1 LDDWYAG
8 VYALPTVWPD
18 VSMMGTD
25 YLRKVVGYD
34 FHHLRKKYDVFSM
47 WGLLDPQWRLLKS
60 QLDTKGPD
68 WYSPQERERRLITH
82 RSNRPGDDMKEELRS
97 DGDLVARQAWTTA
110 RNELLQLRQPAPP
123 LQFPGEEGIF
133 LDLYAQVGEEV
144 EIISPQF
151 TCAQQKVS
159 MRRRRK
165 RKQADDGAQGR

>member
-1 LDDWYAG
+1 
-8 VYALPTVWPD
+8 
-18 VSMMGTD
+18 
-25 YLRKVVGYD
+25 
-34 FHHLRKKYDVFSM
+34 
-47 WGLLDPQWRLLKS
+47 
-60 QLDTKGPD
+60 
-68 WYSPQERERRLITH
+68 
-82 RSNRPGDDMKEELRS
+82 MKEELRS

-123 LQFPGEEGIF
+123 LQFPREEGIF

-159 MRRRRK
+159 MRRRKK